1 MNTDQLKDIIKKD
14 LTKISVDIE
23 AETTICF
30 SATLGN
36 HAPGDYVF
44 ADERGF
50 HFVSIGDR
58 GKLEGDTTYQNLDDI
73 LFAVYWLIT
82 FRLSVAFA
90 KENIEAG
97 KDWRRKMFPK
107 HLELLKTLGDI
118 YYLRGQ
124 AKIDQIL
131 AENPY
136 NDELFR

>member
-36 HAPGDYVF
+36 HSPGDYVF
-44 ADERGF
+44 ADEWGF

-58 GKLEGDTTYQNLDDI
+58 GKIEGETTYQNLDDI

-82 FRLSVAFA
+82 SRLSVAFA
-90 KENIEAG
+90 KENREVG
-97 KDWRRKMFPK
+97 TDWRRKMFSK
-107 HLELLKTLGDI
+107 RLELLKTLGDI

-124 AKIDQIL
+124 AKIDQVL
-131 AENPY
+131 VENPY
-136 NDELFR
+136 NDGLFR